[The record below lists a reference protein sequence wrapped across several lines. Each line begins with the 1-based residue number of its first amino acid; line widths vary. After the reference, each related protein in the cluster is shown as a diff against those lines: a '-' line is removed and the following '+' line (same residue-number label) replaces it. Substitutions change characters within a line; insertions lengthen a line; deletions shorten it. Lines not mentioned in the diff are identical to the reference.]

1 MPHQNADTELEVE
14 AYSIA
19 IIGKGNFGSALAR
32 LFNKYVPQYE
42 VLQLD
47 KSPDSEAILGIEE
60 VQRCDAIIPAVPL
73 SKFEVVIEQIKPL
86 IKPGTMVI
94 DVCTT
99 SCYPAEIMQKHFPQ
113 HVHLLST
120 HPLFGPE
127 SLETAGWDLTGLNL
141 VIWPLRMPEAV
152 YNTISKDLEKTG
164 INVIHKSPEEHDRT
178 LAESQFLSLLV
189 GALLEKLDIQS
200 TAMNTRS
207 FDELLDVK
215 ATTRNDYH
223 ILLDVFRYNP
233 YCAPKLNEV
242 LETIGTLGNQLQ
254 AYIKQP

>member
-1 MPHQNADTELEVE
+1 MDT
-14 AYSIA
+14 YRIA
-19 IIGKGNFGSALAR
+19 IIGKGNFGSALER
-32 LFNKYVPQYE
+32 LFRKYATQYE
-42 VLQLD
+42 ILQLD
-47 KSPDSEAILGIEE
+47 KSPDSETIENVE
-60 VQRCDAIIPAVPL
+60 QLQHCNAVIPAVPL
-73 SKFEVVIEQIKPL
+73 SKFEVVINQIKSL
-86 IKPGTMVI
+86 IKPGSLVI

-99 SCYPAEIMQKHFPQ
+99 SCYPAEVMKKHLPES
-113 HVHLLST
+113 VHLMST

-152 YNTISKDLEKTG
+152 YESISQALTKTG
-164 INVIHKSPEEHDRT
+164 INVIHKSPEEHDQT

-223 ILLDVFRYNP
+223 ILLDVFRFNP
-233 YCAPKLNEV
+233 YCKPKLDEV
-242 LETIGTLGNQLQ
+242 LNTIDALGKQLTD
-254 AYIKQP
+254 YVEK